1 MRVFDD
7 VDFPLAPAALDIS
20 AFFDDAD
27 GWSSALFAPLGD
39 PNELCA
45 GRPWLLGGGGDDWT
59 AMTFGLVLTSGNG
72 SARIGTMFDSWAS
85 AWSQKLKSW
94 PAGEPACFQSK

>member
-7 VDFPLAPAALDIS
+7 VDFPLAPAALGIS

-27 GWSSALFAPLGD
+27 GWSSALFAPLGEPD
-39 PNELCA
+39 ELCA
-45 GRPWLLGGGGDDWT
+45 GRPWLLGGGGGGWT

-72 SARIGTMFDSWAS
+72 SAHTGAVFVS
-85 AWSQKLKSW
+85 
-94 PAGEPACFQSK
+94 

>member
-7 VDFPLAPAALDIS
+7 VDFPLPPATLGIS
-20 AFFDDAD
+20 VFFDDAD

-45 GRPWLLGGGGDDWT
+45 GRPWLLGGGGGGWT